1 MTTEPNPTPRSAASV
16 TAHVLSDVFSPML
29 VPSYALVASLTLT
42 PLSLLPTSPKVW
54 AILGVFFI
62 TCVVPM
68 LFILM
73 LMRMG
78 KVSDTAITDRRER
91 TAPYCAT
98 IVCYVGAA
106 LFVRYLHA
114 PYWIQNFYIGAA
126 LVAAISL
133 LITHW
138 WKISAHTGALA
149 GLVAIIFW
157 LAGRGLIM
165 AGGLWWLCAAV
176 AVLGGVAWARLYLDK
191 HTVLQTL
198 AGAALGFITELILL
212 NIVPA

>member
-1 MTTEPNPTPRSAASV
+1 MQTESKSSPRSAASV

-29 VPSYALVASLTLT
+29 VPTYALVAALTLT
-42 PLSLLPTSPKVW
+42 PMALLPTSPKVW
-54 AILGVFFI
+54 AILGVLFI
-62 TCVVPM
+62 TCVLPM
-68 LFILM
+68 LFILT

-106 LFVRYLHA
+106 LFVRYMHA
-114 PYWIQNFYIGAA
+114 PYWIQNFYLGAA
-126 LVAAISL
+126 LVAVISL
-133 LITHW
+133 VITHW
-138 WKISAHTGALA
+138 WKISAHTGALS
-149 GLVAIIFW
+149 GLGAIIFW
-157 LAGRGLIM
+157 MAGRGLIM

-176 AVLGGVAWARLYLDK
+176 AVLGGVAWARLYLEK

-198 AGAALGFITELILL
+198 AGAALGFGTELIML
-212 NIVPA
+212 NIVF

>member
-1 MTTEPNPTPRSAASV
+1 MPTEPNRTPRSAASV

-29 VPSYALVASLTLT
+29 VPSYALVAALTLT
-42 PLSLLPTSPKVW
+42 PMALLPTSPKVW

-62 TCVVPM
+62 TCVLPM

-73 LMRMG
+73 LIRMG
-78 KVSDTAITDRRER
+78 RVSDTAITDRRER

-98 IVCYVGAA
+98 IVCYAGAA
-106 LFVRYLHA
+106 LFLRYLHA
-114 PYWIQNFYIGAA
+114 PYWVQNFYIGAA
-126 LVAAISL
+126 LVGVISL
-133 LITHW
+133 VITRR

-149 GLVAIIFW
+149 GLVAIVFW
-157 LAGRGLIM
+157 MTGRGLIM
-165 AGGLWWLCAAV
+165 EGGLWWLCAAV

-198 AGAALGFITELILL
+198 AGAALGFVTELIML
-212 NIVPA
+212 NI